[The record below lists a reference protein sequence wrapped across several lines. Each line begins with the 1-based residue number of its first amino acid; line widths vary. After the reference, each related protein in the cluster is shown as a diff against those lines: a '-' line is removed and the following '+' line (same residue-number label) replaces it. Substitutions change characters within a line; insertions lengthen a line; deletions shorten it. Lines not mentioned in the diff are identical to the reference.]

1 MLSFPATV
9 EICEVG
15 PRDGLQNEEPI
26 SVAERVCLI
35 DALSG
40 TGLRRIEVASFVS
53 AKAIPPMAGAEEVM
67 ARIRRAPGVVYR
79 ALVPNERGAER
90 AIAAG
95 ADELEVVVS
104 ASETHNQRNVR
115 RAVDES
121 LAGAQVLV
129 GMAHA
134 AGRPV
139 DAIVSTAFGCP
150 YEGDVPPADVAA
162 VAQRLIDSGADGVSF
177 GDTTGMATP
186 KRVEALLDE
195 LERVGIDSESVGLHF
210 HNTRGTG
217 LANVVTAL
225 ARGVHRFDA
234 SIGGLGG
241 CPYAPGATGNVVT
254 EDLVHMLE
262 DMEIDTGVDLDAL
275 IGCAH
280 LAQELVGRELPGQVM
295 RSGPRTRRAP
305 EASHS

>member
-1 MLSFPATV
+1 MLSFPAAV

-40 TGLRRIEVASFVS
+40 TGLRRIEAASFVS

-67 ARIRRAPGVVYR
+67 AQIRRAPGVVYR

-121 LAGAQVLV
+121 LASAQVLV

-134 AGRPV
+134 ASRPV

-150 YEGDVPPADVAA
+150 YEGDVSPAEVAA
-162 VAQRLIDSGADGVSF
+162 VAKRLIDGGADGVSF

-195 LERVGIDSESVGLHF
+195 LERVGIESESVGLHF

-295 RSGPRTRRAP
+295 RSGPRTRRAS

>member
-1 MLSFPATV
+1 MGSVPAAV

-26 SVAERVCLI
+26 AVADRIRLI
-35 DALSG
+35 DALSA
-40 TGLRRIEVASFVS
+40 TGLRRIEAASFVS
-53 AKAIPPMAGAEEVM
+53 PKAIPPMAGAGDVM
-67 ARIRRAPGVVYR
+67 AGITRAPGVVYR
-79 ALVPNERGAER
+79 ALVPNEKGAEL

-104 ASETHNQRNVR
+104 ASETHNAKNVKR
-115 RAVDES
+115 SVDES
-121 LAGAQVLV
+121 VAGAAVLV
-129 GMAHA
+129 GMAHD
-134 AGRPV
+134 AGTPV

-150 YEGDVPPADVAA
+150 YEGDIEPAEAAA
-162 VAQRLIDSGADGVSF
+162 VARRLLDGGADGVSF

-186 KRVEALLDE
+186 RRVDLLLDE
-195 LERVGIDSESVGLHF
+195 LDRAGIAPDAIGLHF

-217 LANVVTAL
+217 LANVMAGL
-225 ARGVHRFDA
+225 QRGVRRFDA

-254 EDLVHMLE
+254 EDLVHMLD
-262 DMEIDTGVDLDAL
+262 DMEIETGVDLDAL

-280 LAQELVGRELPGQVM
+280 LAQDLVGRELPGQVM
-295 RSGPRTRRAP
+295 RSGHRLARPS
-305 EASHS
+305 EVSG

>member
-40 TGLRRIEVASFVS
+40 TGLRRIEAASFVS

-67 ARIRRAPGVVYR
+67 AQIRRVPGVVYR

-104 ASETHNQRNVR
+104 ASETHNLRNVR
-115 RAVDES
+115 RAVEES
-121 LAGAQVLV
+121 LDGARVLV
-129 GMAHA
+129 GMAHD

-150 YEGDVPPADVAA
+150 YEGDVSPADVAV
-162 VAQRLIDSGADGVSF
+162 VAKRLIDGGADGVSF

-195 LERVGIDSESVGLHF
+195 LERVGIPSATVGLHF

-295 RSGPRTRRAP
+295 RSGPRTRR
-305 EASHS
+305 EAETTHS

>member
-1 MLSFPATV
+1 MLSFPAAV

-40 TGLRRIEVASFVS
+40 TGLRRIEAASFVS

-67 ARIRRAPGVVYR
+67 AQIRRAPGVVYR

-134 AGRPV
+134 ASRPV

-150 YEGDVPPADVAA
+150 YEGDVSPAEVAA
-162 VAQRLIDSGADGVSF
+162 VAKRLIDGGADGVSF

-195 LERVGIDSESVGLHF
+195 LERVGIESESVGLHF

>member
-1 MLSFPATV
+1 MSSFPESV

-15 PRDGLQNEEPI
+15 PRDGLQNEDPI
-26 SVAERVCLI
+26 PVEQRVALI

-40 TGLRRIEVASFVS
+40 TGLRQIEAVSFVS
-53 AKAIPPMAGAEEVM
+53 PTAIPPMAGAEAVM
-67 ARIRRAPGVVYR
+67 AQIQRVPGVTYR

-90 AIAAG
+90 AIEAR

-104 ASETHNQRNVR
+104 ASETHNRKNVR
-115 RAVDES
+115 RSVEES
-121 LAGAQVLV
+121 IDGAKVLV
-129 GMAHA
+129 GMARD
-134 AGRPV
+134 AGLPV
-139 DAIVSTAFGCP
+139 DGIVSTAFGCP
-150 YEGDVPPADVAA
+150 YEGDVAPATVAA
-162 VAQRLIDSGADGVSF
+162 VAARLLDGGVDSVSF

-186 KRVEALLDE
+186 KRVDALLDE
-195 LERVGIDSESVGLHF
+195 LDRAGVPSASVGLHF

-217 LANVVTAL
+217 LANVLMGLT
-225 ARGVHRFDA
+225 RGVRRFDA

-275 IGCAH
+275 IDCAH
-280 LAQELVGRELPGQVM
+280 LAQHLVGRDLPGQVM
-295 RSGPRTRRAP
+295 RSGPRNQTV
-305 EASHS
+305 EATS

>member
-1 MLSFPATV
+1 MLSFPAAV

-40 TGLRRIEVASFVS
+40 TGLRRIEAASFVS

-121 LAGAQVLV
+121 LVGAQVLV
-129 GMAHA
+129 GMAHT

-150 YEGDVPPADVAA
+150 YEGDVSPAEVAA
-162 VAQRLIDSGADGVSF
+162 VAKRLIDGGADGVSF

-195 LERVGIDSESVGLHF
+195 LERVGIESESVGLHF

>member
-1 MLSFPATV
+1 MLSFPAAV

-40 TGLRRIEVASFVS
+40 TGLRRIEAASFVS

-67 ARIRRAPGVVYR
+67 AQIRRAPGVVYR

-121 LAGAQVLV
+121 LAGAEVLV

-150 YEGDVPPADVAA
+150 YEGDVSPAEVAA
-162 VAQRLIDSGADGVSF
+162 LAKRLLDGGADGVSF

-195 LERVGIDSESVGLHF
+195 LERVGITSESVGLHF

>member
-1 MLSFPATV
+1 MLSFPAAV

-40 TGLRRIEVASFVS
+40 TGLRRIEAASFVS

-67 ARIRRAPGVVYR
+67 AQILRAPGVVYR

-150 YEGDVPPADVAA
+150 YEGDVSPAEVAA
-162 VAQRLIDSGADGVSF
+162 VAKRLIDGGADGVSF

-195 LERVGIDSESVGLHF
+195 LERVGIESESVGLHF